1 METPADPCGRVD
13 GWRGPAPAMER
24 GETQATQATSDVNV
38 AQRLQRPMLKQKNGA
53 DGLQQK

>member
-1 METPADPCGRVD
+1 
-13 GWRGPAPAMER
+13 MER
-24 GETQATQATSDVNV
+24 GETQATQATSDANV